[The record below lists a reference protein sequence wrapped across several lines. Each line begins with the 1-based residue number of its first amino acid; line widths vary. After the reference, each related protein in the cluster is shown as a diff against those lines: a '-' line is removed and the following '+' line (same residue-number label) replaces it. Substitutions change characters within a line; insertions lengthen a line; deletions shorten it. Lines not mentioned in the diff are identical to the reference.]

1 MIVNCASCAQVINGQ
16 TPSVSSVRRLLML
29 VGLFVLMFFVCTW
42 QWSIEDAEI
51 KVPLAEKP
59 KVSKVSSFTPGVAEY
74 KDRYVYLSVTFHP
87 NDCCCNL
94 FYDWR
99 ECVMSVLGTTGH
111 S

>member
-1 MIVNCASCAQVINGQ
+1 
-16 TPSVSSVRRLLML
+16 ML

-74 KDRYVYLSVTFHP
+74 KDRYVYLSISDV
-87 NDCCCNL
+87 
-94 FYDWR
+94 
-99 ECVMSVLGTTGH
+99 S
-111 S
+111 SQ